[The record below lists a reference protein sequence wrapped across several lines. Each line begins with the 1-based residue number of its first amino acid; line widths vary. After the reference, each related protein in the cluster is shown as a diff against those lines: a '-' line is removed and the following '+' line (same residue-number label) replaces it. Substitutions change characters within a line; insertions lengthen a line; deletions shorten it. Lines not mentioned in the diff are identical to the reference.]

1 MTKSLDKSKQRIV
14 AIVGPTAVGKTNLV
28 LKLANHLDGEI
39 VNVDSMQ
46 IYRYMD
52 IGTAKPS
59 REEQLAVRHHL
70 IDIVNPDEEYNV
82 SRFVNDAEQVCSDII
97 TRGKWP
103 ILTGGTGLYLKGFQ
117 EGVFDIAADD
127 GAVAEDEAAL
137 QMRARLENELLEKGR
152 AYLFGKLQKCDSVS
166 AARIHPNDTYR
177 LLRALQVFE
186 QTGVAWS
193 VHLARQQQALIDNSQ
208 RSILKIGLTC
218 DREQLYERINKRT
231 RKMFETGLLD
241 EVRTLLDLG
250 YGPNLKAMQSIGY
263 RHAVKFLAGE
273 WDKDEA
279 LRIMARDTRRYAK
292 RQFTWFRKDPQIV
305 WFAPDQVKEISR
317 TIKTYLDE
325 SL

>member
-1 MTKSLDKSKQRIV
+1 MIKSPEKSKQRIV

-28 LKLANHLDGEI
+28 LQLANHLDGEI

-59 REEQLAVRHHL
+59 REEQREVRHHL

-82 SRFVNDAEQVCSDII
+82 SRFVNDAERVCSDII
-97 TRGKWP
+97 SRGKWP

-117 EGVFDIAADD
+117 EGVFDIAGD

-137 QMRARLENELLEKGR
+137 QLRARLENELLEKGR
-152 AYLFGKLQKCDSVS
+152 AHLFGRLQKCDSVS

-186 QTGVAWS
+186 QTGIAWS
-193 VHLARQQQALIDNSQ
+193 VHLARQQQALIDSNK

-218 DREQLYERINKRT
+218 DREQLYKRINNRT
-231 RKMFETGLLD
+231 REMFETGLLD
-241 EVRTLLDLG
+241 EVRNLLGMG

-273 WDKDEA
+273 WDKEEA
-279 LRIMARDTRRYAK
+279 LRLMARDTRRYAK
-292 RQFTWFRKDPQIV
+292 RQFTWFKKDRQIR
-305 WFAPDQVKEISR
+305 WFAPDQVAEISSA
-317 TIKTYLDE
+317 INNYLDE

>member
-1 MTKSLDKSKQRIV
+1 MTKSRKKSKQRIV
-14 AIVGPTAVGKTNLV
+14 AIVGPTAVGKTKLV
-28 LKLANHLDGEI
+28 LELANHLDGEI

-46 IYRYMD
+46 IYRFMD

-59 REEQLAVRHHL
+59 REEQRTVRHHL
-70 IDIVNPDEEYNV
+70 LDIVNPDEEYNV
-82 SRFVNDAEQVCSDII
+82 SCFVNDAERVCSDII
-97 TRGKWP
+97 SRGKRP

-117 EGVFDIAADD
+117 EGVFDIA
-127 GAVAEDEAAL
+127 GDEAAL
-137 QMRARLENELLEKGR
+137 QLRAKLENELLGKGR
-152 AYLFGKLQKCDSVS
+152 AHLFGRLQKCDSVS

-177 LLRALQVFE
+177 LLRTLQVFE
-186 QTGVAWS
+186 QTGIPWS
-193 VHLARQQQALIDNSQ
+193 VHLARQQQAVIDSSH

-231 RKMFETGLLD
+231 RKMFEIGLLD
-241 EVRTLLDLG
+241 EVRSLLDMG
-250 YGPNLKAMQSIGY
+250 YGPDLKAMQSIGY

-292 RQFTWFRKDPQIV
+292 RQFTWFKKDQQIS
-305 WFAPDQVKEISR
+305 WFNPKQVTEISS
-317 TIKTYLDE
+317 TINTYLDE

>member
-1 MTKSLDKSKQRIV
+1 MTKSRDKSEQRIV
-14 AIVGPTAVGKTNLV
+14 AIVGPTAVGKTKLV
-28 LKLANHLDGEI
+28 LQLVNHLDGEI

-59 REEQLAVRHHL
+59 REEQRTVRHHL

-82 SRFVNDAEQVCSDII
+82 SRFITDAERVCSDII
-97 TRGKWP
+97 SRGKLP

-117 EGVFDIAADD
+117 EGVFDIAGD
-127 GAVAEDEAAL
+127 GAVAGDEGAL
-137 QMRARLENELLEKGR
+137 ELRAKLENELVEKGR
-152 AYLFGKLQKCDSVS
+152 AHLFARLQKCDSVS
-166 AARIHPNDTYR
+166 AERIHPNDTYR

-186 QTGVAWS
+186 QTGIPWS
-193 VHLARQQQALIDNSQ
+193 VHLARQQQAVIDSSKQ

-231 RKMFETGLLD
+231 RKMFETGLLA
-241 EVRTLLDLG
+241 EVRNLLEMG
-250 YGPNLKAMQSIGY
+250 YGPNLKAMQAIGY
-263 RHAVKFLAGE
+263 RHAVKFLAGD

-292 RQFTWFRKDPQIV
+292 RQFTWFKKDQQIS
-305 WFAPDQVKEISR
+305 WFAPSQVREISSL
-317 TIKTYLDE
+317 INKYLDE

>member
-1 MTKSLDKSKQRIV
+1 MIKSPEKSKQRIV

-28 LKLANHLDGEI
+28 LQLANHLDGEI

-59 REEQLAVRHHL
+59 REEQREVRHHL

-82 SRFVNDAEQVCSDII
+82 SRFVNDAERVCSDII
-97 TRGKWP
+97 SRGKWP

-117 EGVFDIAADD
+117 EGVFDIAGD

-137 QMRARLENELLEKGR
+137 QLRARLENELLEKGR
-152 AYLFGKLQKCDSVS
+152 AHLFGRLQKCDSVS

-186 QTGVAWS
+186 QTGIAWS
-193 VHLARQQQALIDNSQ
+193 VHLVRQQQALIDSSQ

-218 DREQLYERINKRT
+218 DREQLYKRINNRT
-231 RKMFETGLLD
+231 REMFENGLLD
-241 EVRTLLDLG
+241 EVRNLLGMG

-273 WDKDEA
+273 WDKEEA
-279 LRIMARDTRRYAK
+279 LRLMARDTRRYAK
-292 RQFTWFRKDPQIV
+292 RQFTWFKKDRQIR
-305 WFAPDQVKEISR
+305 WFAPDQVAEISSA
-317 TIKTYLDE
+317 INNYLDE
-325 SL
+325 SP

>member
-1 MTKSLDKSKQRIV
+1 MTKSRDKSSQQIV

-28 LKLANHLDGEI
+28 LQLANHLAGEI

-59 REEQLAVRHHL
+59 REEQQTVRHHL

-82 SRFVNDAEQVCSDII
+82 SLFINDAERVCSDII
-97 TRGKWP
+97 SRSKLP

-117 EGVFDIAADD
+117 DGVFDVAGD
-127 GAVAEDEAAL
+127 GAIADDEAAL
-137 QMRARLENELLEKGR
+137 QIRARLDNELLEKGR
-152 AYLFGKLQKCDSVS
+152 AHLFARLQKCDGVS

-186 QTGVAWS
+186 QTGIPWS
-193 VHLARQQQALIDNSQ
+193 VHLARQQQAVIDSNH

-218 DREQLYERINKRT
+218 DREQLYERINERT
-231 RKMFETGLLD
+231 KQMFETGLLD
-241 EVRTLLDLG
+241 EVRKLLDMG

-263 RHAVKFLAGE
+263 RHAVKFLAGD
-273 WDKDEA
+273 WDKDET

-292 RQFTWFRKDPQIV
+292 RQFTWFKKDQQIS
-305 WFAPDQVKEISR
+305 WFAPGQVAEIYR
-317 TIKTYLDE
+317 TITKYLDE

>member
-1 MTKSLDKSKQRIV
+1 MIKSPEKSKQRIV

-28 LKLANHLDGEI
+28 LQLANHLDGEI

-59 REEQLAVRHHL
+59 REEQRAVRHHL

-82 SRFVNDAEQVCSDII
+82 SRFVNDAERVCSDII
-97 TRGKWP
+97 SRGKWP

-117 EGVFDIAADD
+117 EGVFDIAGD

-137 QMRARLENELLEKGR
+137 QLRARLENELLEKGR
-152 AYLFGKLQKCDSVS
+152 AHLFGRLQKCDSVS

-186 QTGVAWS
+186 QTGIAWS
-193 VHLARQQQALIDNSQ
+193 VHLVRQQQALIDSSQ

-218 DREQLYERINKRT
+218 DREQLYKRINNRT
-231 RKMFETGLLD
+231 REMFETGLLD
-241 EVRTLLDLG
+241 EVRSLLG
-250 YGPNLKAMQSIGY
+250 MGFGPNLKAMQSIGY

-273 WDKDEA
+273 WDKEEA
-279 LRIMARDTRRYAK
+279 LRLMARDTRRYAK
-292 RQFTWFRKDPQIV
+292 RQFTWFKKDRQIR
-305 WFAPDQVKEISR
+305 WFAPDQVAEISS
-317 TIKTYLDE
+317 TINKYLDE

>member
-1 MTKSLDKSKQRIV
+1 MIKSPEKSKQRIV

-28 LKLANHLDGEI
+28 LQLANHLDGEI

-59 REEQLAVRHHL
+59 REEQREVRHHL

-82 SRFVNDAEQVCSDII
+82 SRFVNDAERVCSDII
-97 TRGKWP
+97 SRGKWP

-117 EGVFDIAADD
+117 EGVFDIAGD

-137 QMRARLENELLEKGR
+137 QLRARLENELLEKGR
-152 AYLFGKLQKCDSVS
+152 AHLFGRLQKCDSVS

-186 QTGVAWS
+186 QTGIAWS
-193 VHLARQQQALIDNSQ
+193 VHLARQQQALIDSSQ

-218 DREQLYERINKRT
+218 DREQLYKRINNRT
-231 RKMFETGLLD
+231 REMFENGLLD
-241 EVRTLLDLG
+241 EVRNLLGMG

-273 WDKDEA
+273 WDKEEA
-279 LRIMARDTRRYAK
+279 LRLMARDTRRYAK
-292 RQFTWFRKDPQIV
+292 RQFTWFKKDRQIR
-305 WFAPDQVKEISR
+305 WFAPDQVAEISSA
-317 TIKTYLDE
+317 INNYLDE
-325 SL
+325 SP